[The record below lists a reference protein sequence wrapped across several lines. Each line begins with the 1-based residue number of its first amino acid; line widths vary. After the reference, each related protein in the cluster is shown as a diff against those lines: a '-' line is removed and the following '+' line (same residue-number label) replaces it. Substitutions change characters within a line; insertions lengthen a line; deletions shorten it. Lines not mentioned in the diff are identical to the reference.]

1 MKPGQEIK
9 LDNISDK
16 SSTGLFSLVSNGNS
30 IILIIDC
37 HFVMI
42 TLHHLDVGALHDALL
57 AVHALDEAVC
67 EPGGGVGHGEGGAAG
82 AVLGLHNLSPGVLDP
97 LSQGL
102 VK

>member
-1 MKPGQEIK
+1 M
-9 LDNISDK
+9 NV
-16 SSTGLFSLVSNGNS
+16 TMN
-30 IILIIDC
+30 
-37 HFVMI
+37 
-42 TLHHLDVGALHDALL
+42 HLDVGALHDALL

-82 AVLGLHNLSPGVLDP
+82 AVLGLHNLSTGVLDP